1 MRSVVNGVFLLAT
14 LLVGRQI
21 LLGQQPTS
29 PVNLPDAPQPSEL
42 PTAQEPP
49 IQEPSPRN
57 TIPGNRSGEGVRQNQ
72 GQRSNRRPGFPPV
85 SPPAPGGM
93 PVPPA
98 ARPNIFGVRSQ
109 CLPNSSSP
117 AENIMSCQPDI
128 PIFNRFLDTATPLP
142 LTARQKGLLA
152 VKNVID
158 PGNLLT
164 IGGLSAITIATDS
177 HTADGPG
184 FRGFAKNAGVSLS
197 QDMTG
202 EFFGTFLIPSLVHQD
217 PHYHRMPNLSV
228 RRRILHVIDS
238 VVIAQSDQGV
248 PMFNYA
254 TVVGTICTNSW
265 ATSTFQA
272 ASISFGASAARIST
286 SLATDPI
293 GDAITEFVPDLARHV
308 NVQVVIVQR
317 LINRVA
323 IAEGGTAPSP

>member
-1 MRSVVNGVFLLAT
+1 MRSVVNRVFLLAI

-21 LLGQQPTS
+21 LLGQQPAS
-29 PVNLPDAPQPSEL
+29 PANLPDAPQPAESA
-42 PTAQEPP
+42 TTQEPP
-49 IQEPSPRN
+49 IQEPSPGN
-57 TIPGNRSGEGVRQNQ
+57 TVPGNRSDEGVRQNQ
-72 GQRSNRRPGFPPV
+72 GKRSNRRPGFPPV

-109 CLPNSSSP
+109 CLPDSSSP
-117 AENIMSCQPDI
+117 AEKIMSCQPDI

-152 VKNVID
+152 VKNIID
-158 PGNLLT
+158 PGNLAT
-164 IGGLSAITIATDS
+164 IAGLSAITIAADA

-202 EFFGTFLIPSLVHQD
+202 EFFGTFLIPSLAHQD

-228 RRRILHVIDS
+228 RRRILHVIDA

-254 TVVGTICTNSW
+254 TVVGTLCTNSLGNVYVPGRKH
-265 ATSTFQA
+265 
-272 ASISFGASAARIST
+272 SFGASAARIST

-293 GDAITEFVPDLARHV
+293 GNAITEFVPDLARHI

-317 LINRVA
+317 IINRVA
-323 IAEGGTAPSP
+323 IVEGGASASP